1 MVKEKKLYSTVLLL
15 FGILAPMPLISF
27 FSITMYVWGIM
38 ILGMIALMEWVNQG
52 RMKLDRQSDRAFAAV
67 ILTWLISYLICAIRM
82 PAKWTNGLGK
92 GFVQTCFLVVVYIFF
107 SQREK
112 VQYLAYYIKGVY
124 ISSIIQMIWGY
135 AQILFDA
142 IGQDLNTIVF
152 RDILH
157 MVKEI
162 ATQYQFGRL
171 KVSGLCWNAGN
182 FAPLITFGY
191 IYTKSIYLKAAFFLL
206 GFLSGS
212 RTLIL
217 GLFVSAVIELAVSVV
232 TGEFKTAITKKKTKK
247 EKAFLAVAITV
258 IAVAF
263 VTNMDTLLRK
273 VMEIAD
279 LLNIMNRVK
288 TEGSASTHLYYLTS
302 IPAITMKNDLL
313 SNLFGYGPGC
323 SGYAQSELMNF
334 YADSDKWSI
343 ECDYVNQLW
352 SYGYV
357 GFVAYYYWYFE
368 GVVKTIKLDKKYV
381 VLFTV
386 FLFEGLL
393 YNITFNWVLFLI
405 ISVFLLAKSKMNIF
419 KFDNAMLGWV
429 GDIRNA
435 GFKIKNE
442 N

>member
-1 MVKEKKLYSTVLLL
+1 MVKKKKVYSTALLL
-15 FGILAPMPLISF
+15 FGILAPMLIISL
-27 FSITMYVWGIM
+27 FSITMYVWCIM
-38 ILGMIALMEWVNQG
+38 ILGMIALAEWVNQG
-52 RMKLDRQSDRAFAAV
+52 RVKLDKRYDRAFAAV
-67 ILTWLISYLICAIRM
+67 IATWLISYLICAIRM
-82 PAKWTNGLGK
+82 PAKWTNGLGT
-92 GFVQTCFLVVVYIFF
+92 GFAQTCFLIVVYIFF

-112 VQYLAYYIKGVY
+112 VQHLAYYIKGVY

-152 RDILH
+152 RETLH

-191 IYTKSIYLKAAFFLL
+191 IYTKNSYLKVAFFML

-212 RTLIL
+212 RTLMM
-217 GLFVSAVIELAVSVV
+217 GLLVSTAIELVV
-232 TGEFKTAITKKKTKK
+232 TGKFKTTVSKKKVV
-247 EKAFLAVAITV
+247 FLAVAVTV
-258 IAVAF
+258 IVIAF
-263 VTNMDTLLRK
+263 VTNIDNILKK

-279 LLNIMNRVK
+279 LLDIKKRVK
-288 TEGSASTHLYYLTS
+288 TEGSANTHLYYLTS
-302 IPAITMKNDLL
+302 IPAITMKNDFI

-357 GFVAYYYWYFE
+357 GFVVYYCWYLKNI
-368 GVVKTIKLDKKYV
+368 VKTIKLDKKYV
-381 VLFTV
+381 VLFTA

-405 ISVFLLAKSKMNIF
+405 ISVFLLAKSKVNIF
-419 KFDNAMLGWV
+419 KLDNTMLSW
-429 GDIRNA
+429 R
-435 GFKIKNE
+435 
-442 N
+442 

>member
-1 MVKEKKLYSTVLLL
+1 MPIISLFST
-15 FGILAPMPLISF
+15 
-27 FSITMYVWGIM
+27 TMYVWCIM
-38 ILGMIALMEWVNQG
+38 ILGMIALVGWVNQG
-52 RMKLDRQSDRAFAAV
+52 RVKLDKRYDRAFATV
-67 ILTWLISYLICAIRM
+67 IATWLISYLICAIRM
-82 PAKWTNGLGK
+82 PAKWTSGIVTN
-92 GFVQTCFLVVVYIFF
+92 FVQLCLLIIVYIFF
-107 SQREK
+107 SQKEK
-112 VQYLAYYIKGVY
+112 VQYLAYYVKGVY
-124 ISSIIQMIWGY
+124 ISSIVQMVWGY
-135 AQILFDA
+135 TQIVFDA

-152 RDILH
+152 RDVFH
-157 MVKEI
+157 MMGEY

-191 IYTKSIYLKAAFFLL
+191 IYTKNIYLKAAFFLL

-217 GLFVSAVIELAVSVV
+217 GLFVSAAIELAVTVV
-232 TGEFKTAITKKKTKK
+232 TGELKTAITKKKTKK
-247 EKAFLAVAITV
+247 EKAFLAVAITA

-263 VTNMDTLLRK
+263 VTNMDAILRK
-273 VMEIAD
+273 VMEVAD
-279 LLNIMNRVK
+279 LLDIMNRVK

-357 GFVAYYYWYFE
+357 GFIVYYCWYLKNI
-368 GVVKTIKLDKKYV
+368 VKTIKLDKKYV
-381 VLFTV
+381 VLFTA

-393 YNITFNWVLFLI
+393 YNITFNWVFFLI
-405 ISVFLLAKSKMNIF
+405 ISVFLLAKSRINIF
-419 KFDNAMLGWV
+419 KLDNTMLSW
-429 GDIRNA
+429 R
-435 GFKIKNE
+435 
-442 N
+442 

>member
-1 MVKEKKLYSTVLLL
+1 MDKKKAVYRTALLL
-15 FGILAPMPLISF
+15 FGILAPMPIISL
-27 FSITMYVWGIM
+27 FSITMYVWCIM
-38 ILGMIALMEWVNQG
+38 LLGMIALIELVNQG
-52 RMKLDRQSDRAFAAV
+52 GVKFDKQCDRAFAAV
-67 ILTWLISYLICAIRM
+67 IATWMISYLICTVRM
-82 PAKWTNGLGK
+82 PIKWRSGIGK
-92 GFVQTCFLVVVYIFF
+92 SFVQLCFLVIVYIFF
-107 SQREK
+107 SQRKK
-112 VQYLAYYIKGVY
+112 VQELIYYVKGVY
-124 ISSIIQMIWGY
+124 ISSIIQMVWGY

-152 RDILH
+152 RDTFH
-157 MVKEI
+157 MVED

-191 IYTKSIYLKAAFFLL
+191 IYTKNIYLKVAFFLL

-217 GLFVSAVIELAVSVV
+217 GLFVSAAIELAVTVV
-232 TGEFKTAITKKKTKK
+232 TGELKTAITKKKTKK
-247 EKAFLAVAITV
+247 EKAFLAVAITA

-263 VTNMDTLLRK
+263 VTNMDTILRK
-273 VMEIAD
+273 VMEVVD
-279 LLNIMNRVK
+279 LLDIMNRVK

-357 GFVAYYYWYFE
+357 GFVVYYCWYLKNI
-368 GVVKTIKLDKKYV
+368 VKTIKLDKKYV
-381 VLFTV
+381 VLFTA

-405 ISVFLLAKSKMNIF
+405 ISVFLLEKSKVNIF
-419 KFDNAMLGWV
+419 KLDNTMLSW
-429 GDIRNA
+429 R
-435 GFKIKNE
+435 
-442 N
+442 